1 MDGADGMPMGAANS
15 TLNMSH
21 MDNSA
26 SGLNQVPTVYQT
38 YTNEGSNW
46 TYFWSQNNVDLV
58 LFDQHC
64 LFFHPTLA
72 KNNFYCGWL
81 I

>member
-38 YTNEGSNW
+38 YTNKGSN
-46 TYFWSQNNVDLV
+46 
-58 LFDQHC
+58 
-64 LFFHPTLA
+64 
-72 KNNFYCGWL
+72 
-81 I
+81 

>member
-26 SGLNQVPTVYQT
+26 SGLNQVPTVD
-38 YTNEGSNW
+38 EGL
-46 TYFWSQNNVDLV
+46 TTFHFCVTILCIVKVVKARWSRL
-58 LFDQHC
+58 
-64 LFFHPTLA
+64 
-72 KNNFYCGWL
+72 Y
-81 I
+81 

>member
-26 SGLNQVPTVYQT
+26 SGLNQVPTVDK
-38 YTNEGSNW
+38 
-46 TYFWSQNNVDLV
+46 DLIND
-58 LFDQHC
+58 LSFLCHNTMHC
-64 LFFHPTLA
+64 
-72 KNNFYCGWL
+72 
-81 I
+81 